1 LGDDGKTISMVDP
14 GRRWVPILVQ
24 DVCGGSAP
32 IPQVWSLSMGVYCLL
47 EVQFQLLVIGVI
59 SQLMGLIPM
68 VISIPQLHPQAILVA
83 LTPRPL
89 QPPKPKQRAAAAAP
103 RWQEQLVKAE
113 PSALAKPE
121 PAMSIVA
128 AQAGSRWPCAFPIFL

>member
-1 LGDDGKTISMVDP
+1 MAIEIVDLPITIAML
-14 GRRWVPILVQ
+14 I
-24 DVCGGSAP
+24 
-32 IPQVWSLSMGVYCLL
+32 
-47 EVQFQLLVIGVI
+47 FQR
-59 SQLMGLIPM
+59 
-68 VISIPQLHPQAILVA
+68 ISIPQLHPPSYLGCSKP
-83 LTPRPL
+83 PRPL

-128 AQAGSRWPCAFPIFL
+128 AQAGSRWPWWHSLSFYRKKRHEPKKSVD